1 MAYLR
6 GTPNDKHTTKYSV
19 WNKMFGNQKPTTN
32 DTEPSKEKL
41 SEQFRFKLSK
51 QTRSK
56 LQLLSKA
63 TGKSQGAI
71 IREGITALSKSA
83 SGAKELYVGNRL
95 YRIVKSVNAKKIG

>member
-6 GTPNDKHTTKYSV
+6 GNPNDKHTTKYSV
-19 WNKMFGNQKPTTN
+19 WQKMFSKTPTTTS
-32 DTEPSKEKL
+32 TESKPEKL